1 MLQTIAAELAARRGA
16 LERHP
21 VLARLAA
28 RLARRL
34 ERLRDEP
41 VYFPEA
47 KALLSRDGGV
57 CPADG
62 ARLEFHPYAPHA
74 HRCARCG
81 VTYTGE
87 RHHRAWITRY
97 QIWLSER
104 AVHGALLGA
113 LLGRDDLSAGAA
125 RILTG
130 YADRYRSYPNV
141 DNVLGPTHLFFS
153 TYLESI
159 WLVQVTCA
167 AALLE
172 SSAPGRLSARE
183 WDAVREM
190 ARESAGLIAT
200 FDEGWS
206 NRQVWNNAAL
216 VAAGGWLG
224 EQRLGAR
231 GRLGPSGL
239 ATQLGGVD
247 ADGMWF
253 EGENY
258 HFFALRGFALAAELL
273 RWQGYDAY
281 AGTRLGQMFGA
292 PLATLLPDLTIP
304 ARGDALYG
312 VSVRQARFAELWE
325 LGRART
331 DDARLDAVLG
341 RLYAD
346 DLPEGEDVG
355 LTELAEQEQ
364 NRPAARQRRD
374 RLGWKALLWMR
385 PEDPRIAP
393 SPAASRLLEAQGIAV
408 LRPAAR
414 RVVSV
419 ECGRRVGGHAH
430 PDRLHLS
437 VFWDAP
443 LLADFGTGSYVQ
455 RSLHWYRSTLAHN
468 APGETGVGQRPALVW
483 CDAFDERDG
492 WHWCRAHADG
502 LVGEGT
508 RVSRSV
514 VVGPDYVL
522 DVVTVNAPA
531 DVPVDL
537 PIHPLGRIAPA
548 SRPWAAPVR
557 PPAAAGHETGYGFLA
572 GIAQVAAPYEP
583 IVPHDAAGARVL
595 LAPRAGEMVL
605 TATAPGPPGADFAD
619 GDPRT
624 FLIRRAPGSGRWVQ
638 LYSRDLAPRA
648 VIERAGGI
656 VVTGESWGET
666 RFQEADDGLVI
677 ALPSGAIE
685 LAVRESVERPAPHPP
700 APLRPADVRLA
711 RAAAEPSLEAWPADC
726 VRFSLGPGHY
736 RRSERAWGD
745 SGGLTADVDVTARAR
760 ALWFRVA
767 VTKHEI
773 VVRAP
778 DAPDPA
784 LDNEAPDIHS
794 DGVQCYVGREQW
806 EGYVVLP
813 DLASGAL
820 RVRAVAGTAGDA
832 RRVSGRCRRTAGGY
846 ELLVCC
852 DTGTPLAPGDRV
864 RFTLS
869 VNEMAPGRE
878 RRVGQLAL
886 AGGGWVYLRG
896 DRESPDAAVVAEI
909 A

>member
-1 MLQTIAAELAARRGA
+1 MLQTIAAELAARGRA
-16 LERHP
+16 LGQHP

-28 RLARRL
+28 RLARQL
-34 ERLRDEP
+34 EELCGGP

-62 ARLEFHPYAPHA
+62 ARLAFHPYAPHV
-74 HRCARCG
+74 HRCGRCG

-113 LLGRDDLSAGAA
+113 LLGRDDLSACAA

-130 YADRYRSYPNV
+130 YAARYRSYPNA
-141 DNVLGPTHLFFS
+141 DNVLGPTRLFFS

-159 WLVQVTCA
+159 WLVQVACA

-172 SSAPGRLSARE
+172 SSAAGRLSAGE

-224 EQRLGAR
+224 DQRLAAR

-239 ATQLGGVD
+239 AAQLGGVD

-341 RLYAD
+341 RLYGD
-346 DLPEGEDVG
+346 DAPDGEDAG

-385 PEDPRIAP
+385 PEDPRSNG

-414 RVVSV
+414 QVVSV
-419 ECGRRVGGHAH
+419 ACGRRVGGHAH

-437 VFWDAP
+437 VFWDGP

-468 APGETGVGQRPALVW
+468 APGETGIGQRPAQVW
-483 CDAFDERDG
+483 CDAFRERDG
-492 WHWCRAHADG
+492 WHWCRVRADR

-514 VVGPDYVL
+514 VVGPEYVL
-522 DVVTVNAPA
+522 DVVTVTAPA
-531 DVPVDL
+531 DVLVDL
-537 PIHPLGRIAPA
+537 PIHPLGPIEVAQ
-548 SRPWAAPVR
+548 RPWVAPER
-557 PPAAAGHETGYGFLA
+557 SPAAVGHETGYGFLTGVA
-572 GIAQVAAPYEP
+572 EVAAPYQP
-583 IVPHDAAGARVL
+583 ILTRDAVGGRVL
-595 LAPRAGEMVL
+595 LAPRAGEIVL
-605 TATAPGPPGADFAD
+605 VAAAPGPAGADFAD
-619 GDPRT
+619 GDPLA
-624 FLIRRAPGSGRWVQ
+624 FLIRRASGPGRWVQ
-638 LYSRDLAPRA
+638 LYSRDAAPRA
-648 VIERAGGI
+648 VIEQASGI
-656 VVTGESWGET
+656 VVSGERWGET
-666 RFQEADDGLVI
+666 RFEETDDGLVI

-685 LAVRESVERPAPHPP
+685 LAARKSVERPAPPPP
-700 APLRPADVRLA
+700 APPRPADVRLP
-711 RAAAEPSLEAWPADC
+711 RAVVEPSLEAWPAEA
-726 VRFSLGPGHY
+726 VRFTLGPEHY

-745 SGGLTADVDVTARAR
+745 SGGLTAELDVAAWGS
-760 ALWFRVA
+760 ALWFRIL
-767 VTKHEI
+767 VTKPEI

-784 LDNEAPDIHS
+784 LDNEAADIHS

-813 DLASGAL
+813 DLATGSL

-832 RRVSGRCRRTAGGY
+832 RRVSGRCRRTVSGY
-846 ELLVCC
+846 ELVVRC
-852 DTGTPLAPGDRV
+852 DTGATLAPGDRL

-869 VNEMAPGRE
+869 VNEMAPGRT
-878 RRVGQLAL
+878 RRLGQLAL

-896 DRESPDAAVVAEI
+896 DRESPEAALVAEI

>member
-1 MLQTIAAELAARRGA
+1 MLRAIDAEVAARRRA
-16 LERHP
+16 LDEHP

-28 RLARRL
+28 GLAEHLDGLLSR
-34 ERLRDEP
+34 P
-41 VYFPEA
+41 VYFPDA

-62 ARLEFHPYAPHA
+62 ARLEFHPYAPHE
-74 HRCARCG
+74 HRCGRCG
-81 VTYTGE
+81 ATYTGE

-104 AVHGALLGA
+104 AVHGALLGV
-113 LLGRDDLSAGAA
+113 LLDREDLSACAA
-125 RILTG
+125 RILAG
-130 YADRYRSYPNV
+130 YADRYRSYPNA
-141 DNVLGPTHLFFS
+141 DNVLGPTRLFFS

-159 WLVQVTCA
+159 WLVQTVCA

-172 SSAPGRLSARE
+172 SSAPGRLAGRE

-190 ARESAGLIAT
+190 VRESASLIAS

-216 VAAGGWLG
+216 VAAGGWLS
-224 EQRLGAR
+224 EPRLAAR

-292 PLATLLPDLTIP
+292 PLVTVLPDLTIP

-331 DDARLDAVLG
+331 DDRRLDAVLG
-341 RLYAD
+341 RLYAGD
-346 DLPEGEDVG
+346 APDGADVR

-385 PEDPRIAP
+385 PDDPRLDGP
-393 SPAASRLLEAQGIAV
+393 SAASRLLETQGIAV
-408 LRPAAR
+408 LRPAPQQA
-414 RVVSV
+414 VSL

-437 VFWDAP
+437 VFWDGP

-468 APGETGVGQRPALVW
+468 APGETWVGQRPAAVW
-483 CDAFDERDG
+483 CDAFTAQDA
-492 WHWCRAHADG
+492 WHWCRVHADG
-502 LVGEGT
+502 LVGENT

-514 VVGPDYVL
+514 VVGPEFML
-522 DVVTVNAPA
+522 DVVTVSAPA
-531 DVPVDL
+531 TVLVDL
-537 PIHPLGRIAPA
+537 PIHPLGRIELAT
-548 SRPWAAPVR
+548 RPWPEAER
-557 PPAAAGHETGYGFLA
+557 PRAAAGHETGYEFLSDVA
-572 GIAQVAAPYEP
+572 ELAAPYEP
-583 IVPHDAAGARVL
+583 ILPRAAAGARVL
-595 LAPRAGEMVL
+595 LTPRAGESVL
-605 TATAPGPPGADFAD
+605 VATAPGPPGADFAE
-619 GDPRT
+619 GEPLA
-624 FLIRRAPGSGRWVQ
+624 FVIRRAAGSGRWVQ
-638 LYSRDLAPRA
+638 CYSRGPGPIA
-648 VIERAGGI
+648 VIDEAGGI
-656 VVTGESWGET
+656 VVRGAGGEHRVYETETGLQIERPSG
-666 RFQEADDGLVI
+666 VI
-677 ALPSGAIE
+677 ALAT
-685 LAVRESVERPAPHPP
+685 RQSVERPAPSPP
-700 APLRPADVRLA
+700 VPPRSPDLQLP
-711 RAAAEPSLEAWPADC
+711 RAATEPTLDAWPAESL
-726 VRFSLGPGHY
+726 RFTLGAEHY
-736 RRSERAWGD
+736 RRSERAWAETGPF
-745 SGGLTADVDVTARAR
+745 GVALDVAAWGQAV
-760 ALWFRVA
+760 WFRIA
-767 VTKHEI
+767 VTKPEI

-778 DAPDPA
+778 DAPDPT
-784 LDNEAPDIHS
+784 LDNEVPDIHS
-794 DGVQCYVGREQW
+794 DGVQCYVGRESW

-813 DLASGAL
+813 DLAGGAL

-832 RRVSGRCRRTAGGY
+832 RRVSGSCRRTAGGY
-846 ELLVCC
+846 ELLVRC
-852 DTGTPLAPGDRV
+852 DTGTALRAGDRV
-864 RFTLS
+864 HFTVS
-869 VNEMAPGRE
+869 VNEMAAGRE
-878 RRVGQLAL
+878 RRLGQLAL

-896 DRESPDAAVVAEI
+896 DRESPAAAVLAEI